1 MRLLFGI
8 QFEIR
13 PEGKVDAM
21 GLSSDLQNRVKGWIT
36 KWYAQWKSHALD
48 FPEDGHRAEPVVEH
62 SLHPTASSARSGESI
77 WGVTW
82 AYPSDVDPSQRW
94 EVKTAIARAGGRT
107 EFSLTISLAS
117 KVFRVSP
124 LRYEFGPPKIVSE
137 LVDSY
142 PCYSG
147 DLRLVSG
154 ARTVSSPDVPA
165 LVEELLLNP
174 ERSLPVVAV
183 SSTGPDAPPNS
194 QVDVDALAR
203 KLTGLGVVVLL
214 SDKYASWSLTDA
226 LSKAL
231 SCYLGAVRVY
241 WPGLRRDSDPLG
253 QPLYLPLTIAR
264 IQADETPLQEVL
276 FQRLANTASAR
287 YLEGPVFQAVRDAIR
302 RDQDDQRKQLLDDL
316 RGSKASAEERRR
328 KVDELEQAIQ
338 QRDEE
343 IRFLREENANL
354 QRQWIEYS
362 KSVAQSETVEPETAT
377 PAEPAIESV
386 AQALYRSERE
396 FPERLVFWR
405 SARESSEECQAKLGS
420 RVYEAFSAMNDVA
433 NQYFRARS
441 EKRSM
446 GMDLGRAFRLKG
458 FDYSSKESMTA
469 MGGKLGTQRR
479 FRNGPAEQLVMERH
493 LTLGGGDPVNCV
505 RIHFEID
512 DERGKFI
519 VGWCGAHLDVP
530 SSRT

>member
-1 MRLLFGI
+1 MRLLFGT

-13 PEGKVDAM
+13 PEGQVDAM
-21 GLSSDLQNRVKGWIT
+21 GLASDLQTRVKKWIT
-36 KWYAQWKSHALD
+36 TWYAQWKSHALD
-48 FPEDGHRAEPVVEH
+48 FPKDGHRAEPVIEH
-62 SLHPTASSARSGESI
+62 SVHPTASSASTGESV

-82 AYPSDVDPSQRW
+82 AYPSDTDPSQRW
-94 EVKTAIARAGGRT
+94 EVKTAIAAAGGRT

-117 KVFRVSP
+117 RVFRISP

-137 LVDSY
+137 LVESY

-147 DLRLVSG
+147 ELRLVSG
-154 ARTVSSPDVPA
+154 VRTVSSPDVPA

-174 ERSLPVVAV
+174 ERSVPVVVV
-183 SSTGPDAPPNS
+183 SSRGPDAPPES

-203 KLTGLGVVVLL
+203 RLTGLGIVVLL

-264 IQADETPLQEVL
+264 IQANEASLQEVL
-276 FQRLANTASAR
+276 FQRLANTASGR
-287 YLEGPVFQAVRDAIR
+287 YVEGPVFQAVREAIQK
-302 RDQDDQRKQLLDDL
+302 DQDAKRTQLLHDL

-328 KVDELEQAIQ
+328 KVDELELVIQ
-338 QRDEE
+338 QKDEE
-343 IRFLREENANL
+343 IGFLREENANL
-354 QRQWIEYS
+354 QRQWIDYT
-362 KSVAQSETVEPETAT
+362 KSLVQSETVEPESAT
-377 PAEPAIESV
+377 PADQAIESV
-386 AQALYRSERE
+386 AQALTRSERE
-396 FPERLVFWR
+396 FPERLVFWK
-405 SARESSEECQAKLGS
+405 SARESSEECQAKLGY

-433 NQYFRARS
+433 SQYFRARS

-446 GMDLGRAFRLKG
+446 GMDLGKAFRLKG
-458 FDYSSKESMTA
+458 FDYSPRESTSA
-469 MGGKLGTQRR
+469 MGGKLGTQRK
-479 FRNGPAEQLVMERH
+479 FRNGPGEQMVMERH

-512 DERGKFI
+512 VEHGKFI
-519 VGWCGAHLDVP
+519 VGWCGIHLDVP